1 MATTVHPPP
10 AGIDDFAR
18 RPDMAEAM
26 AQGWDAIVNDWLDGA
41 AGYYGDETNPSLFY
55 NAQRD
60 DTPGAGATDDAVWD
74 AFPLAI
80 TKWFAGDDDPERTRW
95 RAADTPR
102 AYPGR
107 YRRVVDGRLGEP
119 IDLTHRQQDEYCEW
133 FAVRDGEAI
142 RRITFTSEA
151 PEYWMYLAHG
161 TPEFLPQGH
170 PDHDRFAGD
179 MSLVEE
185 LYQEHVDPSATV
197 QDLTWPYDVAQ
208 AVSTS
213 QGVRWL
219 LRPAGSYNPFNKW
232 NTTLGAMHLTHPAN
246 TLGAEINLAGGATVR
261 RIGPDPDDPQAL
273 ICCSQYGD
281 ANRSSDPIIGAKVY
295 EFASQ
300 GLSVSLPDPV
310 GLYIQSYNQD
320 LFAGPAGESL
330 ERAWTVTRGDQ
341 ASEQVLRLVFEV
353 PEDLGFT
360 VEDVQAGGFPVQ
372 WGGQV
377 ADAVKIH
384 LTGMAKDL
392 GVGGQGRA
400 VECPGACC
408 EDPDRP
414 GVVAVVDVGTD
425 CAQIDWTRFAP
436 VLEQE
441 QALAPVAQAV
451 PPPEGDGTLVAF
463 AVPDSRR

>member
-1 MATTVHPPP
+1 MAPTVHPPP

-18 RPDMAEAM
+18 RPDTAEAM

-60 DTPGAGATDDAVWD
+60 ETPGAGATDDAVWD

-208 AVSTS
+208 AVSTRHHLGRALS
-213 QGVRWL
+213 RRPGRAGRRRRRP
-219 LRPAGSYNPFNKW
+219 RPALP
-232 NTTLGAMHLTHPAN
+232 
-246 TLGAEINLAGGATVR
+246 R
-261 RIGPDPDDPQAL
+261 
-273 ICCSQYGD
+273 
-281 ANRSSDPIIGAKVY
+281 
-295 EFASQ
+295 
-300 GLSVSLPDPV
+300 LPDPHLEAV
-310 GLYIQSYNQD
+310 RGAQQRLDERLRRARGQRGT
-320 LFAGPAGESL
+320 GPPGRPA
-330 ERAWTVTRGDQ
+330 
-341 ASEQVLRLVFEV
+341 LRRRE
-353 PEDLGFT
+353 
-360 VEDVQAGGFPVQ
+360 
-372 WGGQV
+372 
-377 ADAVKIH
+377 
-384 LTGMAKDL
+384 
-392 GVGGQGRA
+392 GR
-400 VECPGACC
+400 
-408 EDPDRP
+408 
-414 GVVAVVDVGTD
+414 
-425 CAQIDWTRFAP
+425 
-436 VLEQE
+436 
-441 QALAPVAQAV
+441 
-451 PPPEGDGTLVAF
+451 PEGHAALGGDRGQ
-463 AVPDSRR
+463 PRH